1 MVLLDVWRNLFGPR
15 SRKGNLVKALAL
27 ALAALF
33 FVIAILYGTGL
44 LQVGAHEAGP
54 HLKHAV
60 LFALLGALSLVW
72 VRFQTKSSPASLR

>member
-1 MVLLDVWRNLFGPR
+1 M
-15 SRKGNLVKALAL
+15 KALAL

-44 LQVGAHEAGP
+44 LQLGAHEPGP

-60 LFALLGALSLVW
+60 LFALLGVLSLVW
-72 VRFQTKSSPASLR
+72 VRFQAKSSPASLR